1 MRPLAVLNG
10 IILGC
15 SASIMI
21 GLAVTLFIYWVL
33 LDDYPQR
40 LSGELGPLIRYTSL
54 FVAVTA
60 LASAGFVGQILD
72 KRWKWIAEIALLAG
86 LVATGWYFLG

>member
-15 SASIMI
+15 TAAIMI

-40 LSGELGPLIRYTSL
+40 LGAELGPLVQYVCI
-54 FVAVTA
+54 FVGMTIVSA
-60 LASAGFVGQILD
+60 AGFIGQILD
-72 KRWKWIAEIALLAG
+72 KRWKWWAEIALLAALCG
-86 LVATGWYFLG
+86 AAWYFLF